1 MPKFEFKEID
11 LIKDKEGIIVAP
23 ITYCEKPK
31 GGKLFSFSIM
41 KLFQEEPG
49 TEKRPPWLPRRHIDA
64 ARLLLDEVE
73 QRLLLEEEKNRVT
86 HR

>member
-1 MPKFEFKEID
+1 MPKFEFREID
-11 LIKDKEGIIVAP
+11 VIKDPEGVIVAP

-41 KLFQEEPG
+41 KLFKDENNV
-49 TEKRPPWLPRRHIDA
+49 EKRTTWLSRRHIDA
-64 ARLLLDEVE
+64 ARRILDEVE
-73 QRLLLEEEKNRVT
+73 QRLLLEEEKNRAT